1 LVDALRAHLLAR
13 GSPKEQVVMGGCEAH
28 LSSEAQRLKVHRK
41 DRAKVL
47 EDYALK
53 ARRAEE
59 SIWYK
64 QFAASVKNHHLHHQV
79 AHHLFY
85 QRRVHHRKIK
95 RRATLMTAVD
105 QPVSI

>member
-1 LVDALRAHLLAR
+1 MDV
-13 GSPKEQVVMGGCEAH
+13 CEAH
-28 LSSEAQRLKVHRK
+28 PSSEARRLRVQLKE
-41 DRAKVL
+41 RARGL
-47 EDYALK
+47 EDYAPK
-53 ARRAEE
+53 VTQAEE